1 MMSSTAPALR
11 ARVPRLAEAAL
22 ERARLTVVPKR
33 KRRRS
38 SPVPFLLLVS
48 MLAVGGVV
56 GLLLFNTSMQQAS
69 FAATDLQ
76 QQADTLEAQ
85 QQSLQMQLARL
96 RDPQTIAIKAQRM
109 GMVLPTSPAVLDLR
123 SGKVLGQPTPATRLD
138 LLRLMG
144 PPPTKPAELDPPA
157 QVTVIHAPST
167 GAGHQNS
174 SSNTTRRSHDQGA
187 RAGRNDHT
195 SHRNHTSNTDNG
207 TGHTGRH

>member
-1 MMSSTAPALR
+1 MSSTAPALR
-11 ARVPRLAEAAL
+11 ARVPRLAGAAL

-33 KRRRS
+33 KRRT
-38 SPVPFLLLVS
+38 SPVPFLMLVS

-76 QQADTLEAQ
+76 HQAEVLQARQQT
-85 QQSLQMQLARL
+85 LQMQLDRL
-96 RDPQTIAIKAQRM
+96 RDPQVIAVKAQRM

-123 SGKVLGQPTPATRLD
+123 SGKVLGRPMPATRLD
-138 LLRLMG
+138 RLRLQA

-157 QVTVIHAPST
+157 HVTVVRAPVRE
-167 GAGHQNS
+167 NS
-174 SSNTTRRSHDQGA
+174 RGNTTRRSHDHGG

-195 SHRNHTSNTDNG
+195 SH
-207 TGHTGRH
+207 TGHKVTDQPSR

>member
-1 MMSSTAPALR
+1 MSSTAPALR
-11 ARVPRLAEAAL
+11 ARVPRLAGAAL

-33 KRRRS
+33 KRRRTN
-38 SPVPFLLLVS
+38 PVPFLVLVS

-76 QQADTLEAQ
+76 QQADVLEAR

-96 RDPQTIAIKAQRM
+96 RDPQTIAVKAQGM

-123 SGKVLGQPTPATRLD
+123 TGKILGQPTPATGLD
-138 LLRLMG
+138 KLHL
-144 PPPTKPAELDPPA
+144 KPPA
-157 QVTVIHAPST
+157 VAMPRELRPKDHVTVVTPGS
-167 GAGHQNS
+167 GGSHQNS
-174 SSNTTRRSHDQGA
+174 SGNTGRASHDQGG

-195 SHRNHTSNTDNG
+195 SHTHHTSNTHAHAG
-207 TGHTGRH
+207 PSGH

>member
-1 MMSSTAPALR
+1 MSSTAPALR

-33 KRRRS
+33 KRRRT
-38 SPVPFLLLVS
+38 SPVPFLVLVS

-76 QQADTLEAQ
+76 QQADTLEARQ
-85 QQSLQMQLARL
+85 QGLQMELSRL
-96 RDPQTIAIKAQRM
+96 RDPQTIALKAQRM

-123 SGKVLGQPTPATRLD
+123 NGKVIGDPTPATGLD
-138 LLRLMG
+138 PLRLFG
-144 PPPTKPAELDPPA
+144 PPPTKPAELNPPA
-157 QVTVIHAPST
+157 HVTVVHAPSSGT
-167 GAGHQNS
+167 DHQNS
-174 SSNTTRRSHDQGA
+174 SCNTSRRSHDHHG

-195 SHRNHTSNTDNG
+195 SHTKHTSNSQH
-207 TGHTGRH
+207 GH